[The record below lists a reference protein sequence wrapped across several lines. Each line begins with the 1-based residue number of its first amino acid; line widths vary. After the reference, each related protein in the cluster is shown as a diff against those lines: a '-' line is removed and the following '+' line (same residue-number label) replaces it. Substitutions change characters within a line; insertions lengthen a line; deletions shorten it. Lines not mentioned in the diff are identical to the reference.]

1 MHKPKLQHQ
10 LHEHD
15 VTNRSCYISHVKW
28 FNVMEHPFVIIYQ
41 INHPAILIS
50 ILLSY
55 SNRMMVIYIVLYN
68 KLHFKILYILLG
80 IYHVFCNAY
89 HFCNILKMATG
100 NNILYQCTNKDYT
113 WKLFI
118 NISII
123 LFYRSIKAIVILGIF
138 SLFFLFVII
147 PFFFRWCSTLQRH
160 MVFLPYGKI
169 IHYLC
174 LRNCL
179 S

>member
-1 MHKPKLQHQ
+1 
-10 LHEHD
+10 
-15 VTNRSCYISHVKW
+15 
-28 FNVMEHPFVIIYQ
+28 
-41 INHPAILIS
+41 
-50 ILLSY
+50 
-55 SNRMMVIYIVLYN
+55 
-68 KLHFKILYILLG
+68 
-80 IYHVFCNAY
+80 
-89 HFCNILKMATG
+89 MASG
-100 NNILYQCTNKDYT
+100 NNILYQCTNKDYI

-118 NISII
+118 NISFI

-169 IHYLC
+169 IHYIC

-179 S
+179 SSKCLVGFSYYENYIDYTFLILVHWPKHINFSDPESEGLSGTINFYLETSPKVKVGVWHMLPKSLVIGSEGKDK